1 MIRRP
6 PRSTLFPYTTLFR
19 SGRPFSRD
27 LRDRVHRVGELLGP
41 AQGQVLRRDD
51 LTLLVAEREHET
63 ITLLWPGRPRLV
75 GPGEGAVGDRQT
87 QPQPDGRRQECAT
100 PLGTI
105 PRLPGAPSGGI
116 AA

>member
-1 MIRRP
+1 MSSFFFFFFNDTATTEIY
-6 PRSTLFPYTTLFR
+6 TLSLHDALPIC
-19 SGRPFSRD
+19 
-27 LRDRVHRVGELLGP
+27 ELLGP

>member
-1 MIRRP
+1 MSSFFFFFFNDTATTEIY
-6 PRSTLFPYTTLFR
+6 TLSLHDALPIC
-19 SGRPFSRD
+19 
-27 LRDRVHRVGELLGP
+27 ELLGP

-105 PRLPGAPSGGI
+105 PRVAGAPSGGI

>member
-19 SGRPFSRD
+19 SGRPVSRD

-75 GPGEGAVGDRQT
+75 GPEI
-87 QPQPDGRRQECAT
+87 GRAHVRT
-100 PLGTI
+100 PRTANARMPASALKK
-105 PRLPGAPSGGI
+105 RR
-116 AA
+116 